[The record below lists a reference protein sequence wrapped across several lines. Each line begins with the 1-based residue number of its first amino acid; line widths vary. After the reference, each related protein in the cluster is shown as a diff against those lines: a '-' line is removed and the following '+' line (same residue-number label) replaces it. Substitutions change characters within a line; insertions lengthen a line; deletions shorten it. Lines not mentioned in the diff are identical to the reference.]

1 MAINNSD
8 FGNYGNS
15 NVTYRAA
22 RATIN
27 TNNRMRENEEA
38 LHSVLSSLIRVAED
52 FKKTGDL
59 EFLKKYAATAMKGID
74 SGEADLVGGFKHN
87 IDRLVSAYENGCS
100 VSNSQRPAEL
110 FIKAMLQKRKLLE
123 VKYLKKLLKNE
134 NWAESV
140 KSWLAQKSDYDL
152 HYTIKTLLEDYKF
165 NRTPA
170 NFEKYNKILGF
181 VGKQI
186 VQVPTIKTSLNDKLV
201 ARFAF
206 EGSFIFP
213 STSDKQAGCGYSPAY
228 QKHLRNTTPSHVTK
242 ISDEEF
248 YACDAVKSMMKSKNM
263 AKMLPQLKIQLQ
275 KQGVDS
281 ATLAQCNVYDFARVL
296 YNAYGPRR
304 QNSFEP
310 AYRNPYESF
319 SQTPGCQN
327 VCDKE
332 PENCEIFSFGC
343 VNSECT
349 EGIRQTFW
357 KQFAQNEELMKAME
371 TDMLAHG
378 VDKNYIK
385 DLQQNIRQNGT
396 TILPDAKDSAKYQ
409 QPTPDLTV
417 HHKFNI
423 KDAQA
428 LENIMDVDRLENFT
442 AYVDYGKEENNHDL
456 QHIVDANLDNNISER
471 LADINDARNGKN
483 LILSCGVRQ
492 NYYVD
497 ELPKAN
503 KRKTY
508 LDMALEQGGIG
519 HERVC

>member
-1 MAINNSD
+1 MAINNSS
-8 FGNYGNS
+8 FENYGNS
-15 NVTYRAA
+15 SVTYRAA
-22 RATIN
+22 RTTIN
-27 TNNRMRENEEA
+27 TDNRMRDNEKA
-38 LHSVLSSLIRVAED
+38 LHSILSTLIRVAED
-52 FKKTGDL
+52 FRKTGDL
-59 EFLKKYAATAMKGID
+59 EFLKKYVAVAMKGMD
-74 SGEADLVGGFKHN
+74 VSEAGIKYD
-87 IDRLVSAYENGCS
+87 IDRLVSARE
-100 VSNSQRPAEL
+100 PAEL
-110 FIKAMLQKRKLLE
+110 FIKSMLQKRKLLE
-123 VKYLKKLLKNE
+123 IKYLKKLLKRE

-140 KSWLAQKSDYDL
+140 KTWLAQKSDYDL
-152 HYTIKTLLEDYKF
+152 HYTIRTLLEDYKF

-186 VQVPTIKTSLNDKLV
+186 VQVPTVKVKTSLNDKLV
-201 ARFAF
+201 ARYAF

-213 STSDKQAGCGYSPAY
+213 SADDKQAGRGYSPAY
-228 QKHLRNTTPSHVTK
+228 QKFLKDAAPSHVTK
-242 ISDEEF
+242 ISNEEF
-248 YACDAVKSMMKSKNM
+248 YACDAVKSMMKSENM

-275 KQGVDS
+275 KQGIDS
-281 ATLAQCNVYDFARVL
+281 TTMAQCNVYDFARVL

-304 QNSFEP
+304 QTSFDP
-310 AYRNPYESF
+310 AYRNPYKSVG
-319 SQTPGCQN
+319 QTPGCQN

-332 PENCEIFSFGC
+332 PEDCELFSFGR
-343 VNSECT
+343 VNSECS

-385 DLQQNIRQNGT
+385 DLQQSIRQNGT
-396 TILPDAKDSAKYQ
+396 TVLLDAKDPTKYQ

-417 HHKFNI
+417 HHKLSI

-428 LENIMDVDRLENFT
+428 LENIMDVDSLENFT
-442 AYVDYGKEENNHDL
+442 AYVGYGDEENNHDL
-456 QHIVDANLDNNISER
+456 QHIVDAYLDNNISER
-471 LADINDARNGKN
+471 LVDINDARNGKN
-483 LILSCGVRQ
+483 LILSCGIRQ

-508 LDMALEQGGIG
+508 LDMALEQGGVG